1 MLLQK
6 YEVIAINSID
16 IVIFLTAIWLPHGQL
31 YTIIEGAVSLI
42 WY

>member
-31 YTIIEGAVSLI
+31 YTII
-42 WY
+42 